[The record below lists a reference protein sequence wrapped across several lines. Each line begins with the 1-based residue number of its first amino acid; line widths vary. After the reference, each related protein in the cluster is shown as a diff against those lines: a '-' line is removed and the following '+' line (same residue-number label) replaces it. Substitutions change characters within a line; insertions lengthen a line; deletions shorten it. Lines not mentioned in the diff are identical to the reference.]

1 MKKLFIFCTVLFLT
15 SALFG
20 QGIVGSAHD
29 FTASGWNT
37 TGEICIVCHTPHNAD
52 TTVADSPLW
61 NHEVTVATYTLYASG
76 TFDATDQTQPDG
88 VSKLCLSCH
97 DGTVALD
104 NFGGATGG
112 TNFATGAANVGT
124 DLANDHPVSFS
135 YQSSIDNGDSELFAT
150 TASTSMGGT
159 IASDLLSGGNVECS
173 SCHDVH
179 NAYGFDGLL
188 KIDNAGSALC
198 LTCHDK

>member
-1 MKKLFIFCTVLFLT
+1 
-15 SALFG
+15 
-20 QGIVGSAHD
+20 
-29 FTASGWNT
+29 
-37 TGEICIVCHTPHNAD
+37 
-52 TTVADSPLW
+52 
-61 NHEVTVATYTLYASG
+61 VTVATYTLYSSG

-104 NFGGATGG
+104 NFGGVTGG

-135 YQSSIDNGDSELFAT
+135 YQSSIDNGDNELFPT
-150 TASTSMGGT
+150 TSSTSIGGT

-179 NAYGFDGLL
+179 NAYGNDGLL